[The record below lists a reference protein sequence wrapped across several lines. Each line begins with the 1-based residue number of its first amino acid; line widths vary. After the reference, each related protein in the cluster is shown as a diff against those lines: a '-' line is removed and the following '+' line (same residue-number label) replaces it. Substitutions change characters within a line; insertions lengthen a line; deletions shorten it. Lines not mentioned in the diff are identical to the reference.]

1 MTRLGVH
8 LGRSPTGGRPARSGS
23 GSGSGTGTWARH
35 RDVLDNA
42 ASLVGSTVVTSAL
55 GLVFWAVAARLF
67 TREAVGYGSAAV
79 SAMTLAG
86 TVGMLGL
93 GTVLIGELPRRTGS
107 RGRLVLAALLV
118 SAAASAVLALGF
130 VVLAPLAADRLVRL
144 TGSVPTAALFASGAA
159 LTGAALVF
167 DQATIGLLRGSL
179 QLWRNVF
186 FSVLKL
192 LALVAAPLLL
202 HDRYGLGITVAWVTG
217 TALSLVITTWLVRRT
232 GTSLR
237 RRPDWAVLR
246 GLGGRTLE
254 HSWLNLAFQLPRLLV
269 PVLVTVLVSAT
280 ANGAF
285 YVVWMLAGVFYL
297 MPTHLATALFAA
309 SSADPSAMGAELRL
323 TLRVSAVA
331 GVAGALVLGVG
342 APLVLSVFGAEYVAE
357 GTLPLRLLVL
367 AYVPM
372 IVKVHYIAV
381 RRATDRVTDAAVV
394 LSASAA
400 LEIAGTVLG
409 AQVSGLVGVCLALL
423 ACYVVEAVLTTPPLW
438 AAAKT
443 SLPNS
448 GVSPV

>member
-1 MTRLGVH
+1 MTRVGVH
-8 LGRSPTGGRPARSGS
+8 RGRSPADGRPPRSGS
-23 GSGSGTGTWARH
+23 GSGSRSGTWARH

-42 ASLVGSTVVTSAL
+42 ASLVATTVVTSAL

-67 TREAVGYGSAAV
+67 SREAVGYGSAAV

-118 SAAASAVLALGF
+118 SAGASAVLGLAF

-144 TGSVPTAALFASGAA
+144 TGSVPTAAVFAAGAA
-159 LTGAALVF
+159 LTGAAFVF

-179 QLWRNVF
+179 QLWRNVS

-192 LALVAAPLLL
+192 LALMVAPLLL

-217 TALSLVITTWLVRRT
+217 TALSLVVTTWLVRRT

-237 RRPDWAVLR
+237 RRPDWVVLR

-309 SSADPSAMGAELRL
+309 SSADLSAMGAKLRL

-331 GVAGALVLGVG
+331 GVAGALVLGVA
-342 APLVLSVFGAEYVAE
+342 APLVLAVFGPEYVAE

-372 IVKVHYIAV
+372 VVKVHYIAV

-409 AQVSGLVGVCLALL
+409 AQMSGLVGVCLALL
-423 ACYVVEAVLTTPPLW
+423 ACYTVEAVLTAPPLW
-438 AAAKT
+438 AAAKA